1 MLPVEWALMGV
12 GMVLLF
18 FIATNRLTVN
28 WAEQET
34 KRVRQKLFVYSLV
47 LRLCWVTGSYFLYF
61 STTGKPFEFAAA
73 DSVAYH
79 DTARWLSSYNPVR
92 VLKIL
97 VESKGGGV
105 SDVGYTW
112 YLTLLYSL
120 VGTELLIPRI
130 IKAVL
135 SAYMVVLVHKLA
147 QRNFGED
154 VARMAGVLTMLMP
167 NLIYYNGLHL
177 KESEMVFI
185 TVWFIERA
193 DALFRSSRM
202 NLRGITTVLLLTGVL
217 FTFRTVLGITAI
229 FSVSTALL
237 LSKKS
242 NSNTTNRLFFM
253 VWVVLASVALA
264 GGRIAGEIEE
274 IWESR
279 NQNQQRS
286 YEWRSSRRDGN
297 AFARYASTAY
307 LAPTIFIVPFPT
319 MVKVDTQ
326 QNQML
331 LHGGNY
337 VKNVMAFFVFVAF
350 LRLIKHQK
358 WRDHLLLLTFTM
370 GYLIIVAFSS
380 FAHSERFHLP
390 ALPLLLILSAYGIEN
405 MTPSLK
411 RLFTPYLVLLMI
423 LIAGWSWF
431 KLAGRG
437 LV

>member
-1 MLPVEWALMGV
+1 
-12 GMVLLF
+12 
-18 FIATNRLTVN
+18 
-28 WAEQET
+28 
-34 KRVRQKLFVYSLV
+34 
-47 LRLCWVTGSYFLYF
+47 
-61 STTGKPFEFAAA
+61 
-73 DSVAYH
+73 
-79 DTARWLSSYNPVR
+79 
-92 VLKIL
+92 
-97 VESKGGGV
+97 
-105 SDVGYTW
+105 
-112 YLTLLYSL
+112 
-120 VGTELLIPRI
+120 
-130 IKAVL
+130 
-135 SAYMVVLVHKLA
+135 MVVLVHKLA

-242 NSNTTNRLFFM
+242 NSTTTNRLFFM